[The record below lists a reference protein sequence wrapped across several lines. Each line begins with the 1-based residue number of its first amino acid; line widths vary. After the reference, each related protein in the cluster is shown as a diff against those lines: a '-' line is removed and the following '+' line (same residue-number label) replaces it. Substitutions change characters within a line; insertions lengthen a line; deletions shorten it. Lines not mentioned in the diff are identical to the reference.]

1 MNSTTNLPLM
11 SVIIPNHNGAAFLA
25 NCLRSLQFQ
34 THHNAEIIVVDN
46 ASHDKSLEI
55 ARTVYPEATLLCNN
69 QNLGFA
75 GAVNAGIRSA
85 RGSWIA
91 VLNNDTEV
99 AQNWLA
105 ECSRAI
111 EDHPDAVF
119 FACRILQFADRNR
132 IYSAGDCYLRA
143 GIGYRRG
150 QDLPDREDFQR
161 ECRIFSASGCA
172 ALYRKEILEKLGGF
186 DERFFAYL
194 EDVDLGLRLQA
205 AGCRGYYL
213 PRAELFHHGGAT
225 SGGEFSRM
233 AVRLRTRNS
242 LLLLFKSL
250 PGRLLLRCLPMIF
263 LAQVWWKLRVLA
275 HWRLGSYLKGLAEA
289 CFLAPAMI
297 RDRAQMRPLWE
308 TSQQSLWQE
317 ILNSESMAQGDFV
330 TGDGQNSIFLK
341 FYFRLFGKN
350 ARS

>member
-1 MNSTTNLPLM
+1 MNSTTNLPLI

-25 NCLRSLQFQ
+25 NCLRSLQSQ
-34 THHNAEIIVVDN
+34 TYCNAEVIVVDN
-46 ASHDKSLEI
+46 ASQDRSIEI
-55 ARTVYPEATLLCNN
+55 TRALYPEASLRCNN
-69 QNLGFA
+69 GNLGFA

-85 RGSWIA
+85 LGTWVA

-99 AQNWLA
+99 DPNWLI
-105 ECSRAI
+105 ECARGI
-111 EDHPDAVF
+111 NEHPDAAF
-119 FACRILQFADRNR
+119 FACRILQLTDRTR

-150 QDLPDREDFQR
+150 QDLRDREDFRR

-172 ALYRKEILEKLGGF
+172 AVYRKDILEKLGGF

-194 EDVDLGLRLQA
+194 EDVDFGLRLQA
-205 AGCRGYYL
+205 AGCHGYYL
-213 PRAELFHHGGAT
+213 PRAEVFHHGGAT

-242 LLLLFKSL
+242 LLLLFKSM
-250 PGRLLLRCLPMIF
+250 PGRFLIRCFPMII

-297 RDRAQMRPLWE
+297 RDRAIMRPFWK
-308 TSQQSLWQE
+308 TTAQHLWQE
-317 ILNSESMAQGDFV
+317 IMNSESMAQADFV
-330 TGDGQNSIFLK
+330 AGNEQNSMFLK